1 MKHQYLTILLDDSAI
16 SFCSYQSNVT
26 SRLIDIADLKKGVS
40 YAKQNGLHLQLVY
53 PNYDLPS
60 DYLDVVSAV
69 EHIAIHSYESA
80 SSNADIVV
88 LTRDADVNPLVR
100 EDAVYI
106 VNINKVQLDSLFN
119 IVEKIYKQTQRIN
132 IVLNDIENFSEPE
145 FRIYQQELE
154 KIRRLVFITDEGV
167 LNCQI
172 NVLTDILLL
181 EKMNNCSAGQES
193 ITLAPNGKLYICPA
207 FYYLNESYACGNLK
221 NYEIKNAQLLDLDHA
236 PICSI
241 CDTFHCKRCLYKNL
255 VQTLE
260 INTPSYEQCYIS
272 HIEREQ
278 SRLLGL
284 SLPKDGR
291 FKHIGEIDYMDPFEK
306 IKH

>member
-1 MKHQYLTILLDDSAI
+1 MQHQYLTILLDDSAI
-16 SFCSYQSNVT
+16 PFCSYQSKST
-26 SRLIDIADLKKGVS
+26 SRLIDVLDLKKGIS
-40 YAKQNGLHLQLVY
+40 YAEQNGLHLQLVY
-53 PNYDLPS
+53 PNFDLPS
-60 DYLDVVSAV
+60 EYLNIVSAV
-69 EHIAIHSYESA
+69 EHIAIYPYESA

-106 VNINKVQLDSLFN
+106 VNINKSQLDSLYN
-119 IVEKIYKQTQRIN
+119 IVEKIYTKTQRIN
-132 IVLNDIENFSEPE
+132 IVLNDIENFSDFE
-145 FRIYQQELE
+145 FRIYKQELE
-154 KIRRLVFITDEGV
+154 RIRGLIYITEDGM

-181 EKMNNCSAGQES
+181 GKMNNCSAGQES

-207 FYYLNESYACGNLK
+207 FYHLNEDYDCGNLEGWK
-221 NYEIKNAQLLDLDHA
+221 IKNAQLLDLDHA
-236 PICSI
+236 PICSV
-241 CDTFHCKRCLYKNL
+241 CDAFHCKRCLYKNL

-284 SLPKDGR
+284 ALPKDTHFR
-291 FKHIGEIDYMDPFEK
+291 HIGEIDYMDPFEK

>member
-1 MKHQYLTILLDDSAI
+1 MQHQYLTILLDDSAI
-16 SFCSYQSNVT
+16 PFCSYQSNVT
-26 SRLIDIADLKKGVS
+26 PRLIDVADLKKGIS
-40 YAKQNGLHLQLVY
+40 YAKQNGLYLQFVY
-53 PNYDLPS
+53 PSFDLPS
-60 DYLDVVSAV
+60 EYLDIISAM
-69 EHIAIHSYESA
+69 EHIAIHPYERA

-88 LTRDADVNPLVR
+88 LTRDVDTNPSVR

-106 VNINKVQLDSLFN
+106 VNINKSQLGSLFN
-119 IVEKIYKQTQRIN
+119 IVEKIYTKTERIN
-132 IVLNDIENFSEPE
+132 IVLNDIENFSDSE

-154 KIRRLVFITDEGV
+154 KIRGLILTTEDKM

-181 EKMNNCSAGQES
+181 GKMNNCSAGQES
-193 ITLAPNGKLYICPA
+193 ITLAPNGKIYICPA
-207 FYYLNESYACGNLK
+207 FYYLDKECNCGDLENLK
-221 NYEIKNAQLLDLDHA
+221 IKNAQLLNLDHA
-236 PICSI
+236 PICSK
-241 CDTFHCKRCLYKNL
+241 CDAFHCKRCLFKNL
-255 VQTLE
+255 IQTLE

-284 SLPKDGR
+284 TLSKDGHFR
-291 FKHIGEIDYMDPFEK
+291 HLEEIDYMDPFEK